1 MLFIYINEIDL
12 IEFLNNTGFTN
23 YQMIVVI
30 IKYKKLS
37 NLDVKNKHYRKLRG
51 HN

>member
-30 IKYKKLS
+30 IKYEQLN
-37 NLDVKNKHYRKLRG
+37 NLDAKNKHYRKLRS